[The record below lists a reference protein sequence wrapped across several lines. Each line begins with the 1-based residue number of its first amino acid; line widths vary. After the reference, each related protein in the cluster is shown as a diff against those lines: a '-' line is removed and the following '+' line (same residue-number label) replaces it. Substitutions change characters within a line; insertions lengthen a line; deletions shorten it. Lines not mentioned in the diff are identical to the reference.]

1 MQHKHISEI
10 SRKSHSADQIIKGS
24 SLKTPFFDFVCE
36 NHPQFTPD
44 SYISFEELNNLRH
57 QYLEKILLDERSEL
71 TKLEQQVIETIQ
83 DNTILSDKLVLD
95 NNEQTTFGQ
104 RIADKIALFGG
115 SWTFILSFFAIL
127 MAWITTNVI
136 LATKAFDPFPFI
148 LLNLVLSCLAAIQ
161 APIIM
166 MSQNRQEEKD
176 RRRAENDFKVN
187 LKAELELRL
196 LHDKVD
202 HLLVHQNQRLLE
214 IQEIQVQYLQEIA
227 ARIKS

>member
-1 MQHKHISEI
+1 MQKQHIGKI
-10 SRKSHSADQIIKGS
+10 SPQTHAADHTLTGA
-24 SLKTPFFDFVCE
+24 SLKSPFYDFVCE
-36 NHPQFTPD
+36 HHPHFTPD
-44 SYISFEELNNLRH
+44 SLISFEELNRLRH
-57 QYLEKILLDERSEL
+57 QYLEKILLEERTEL
-71 TKLEQQVIETIQ
+71 TKLEQQVLSTIQ
-83 DNTILSDKLVLD
+83 NNTILNDQLSLETAEKV
-95 NNEQTTFGQ
+95 TFGQ
-104 RIADKIALFGG
+104 NVADKIALFGG
-115 SWTFILSFFAIL
+115 SWTFILSFFIIL
-127 MAWITTNVI
+127 MAWITTNLV
-136 LATKAFDPFPFI
+136 LSSKAFDPFPFI

-227 ARIKS
+227 SRMKA